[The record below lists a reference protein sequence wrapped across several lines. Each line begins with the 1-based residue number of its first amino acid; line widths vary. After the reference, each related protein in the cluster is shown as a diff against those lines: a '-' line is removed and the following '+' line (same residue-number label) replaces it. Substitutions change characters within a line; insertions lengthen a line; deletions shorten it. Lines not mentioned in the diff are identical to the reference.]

1 MGLQINLDL
10 ETNRGPTDKLFFR
23 IDSYRINSTVNEVIF
38 TTTSWLSKEYA
49 DKTLRKYVE
58 QPIQPSVGLVSNK
71 VIDYSTD
78 KTGKEIFIDNL
89 YKLQMSKLSEIDE
102 PIYEDKEISK
112 ELPYI
117 SFDEDGNEITLYRT
131 VTSKEKVQTGSKK
144 VIKEVV
150 DYTFLDNLKHNSYSH
165 LKNELSK
172 VFPEDNIKIQL

>member
-1 MGLQINLDL
+1 MGLQVNLDL
-10 ETNRGPTDKLFFR
+10 ETNRGPTNKLYLR
-23 IDSYRINSTVNEVIF
+23 IDSYRINCTVNEIIF
-38 TTTSWLSKEYA
+38 TTTSWLNKEFA
-49 DKTLRKYVE
+49 DKTLRTDVE
-58 QPIQPSVGLVSNK
+58 EPIQPSVGLISNK
-71 VIDYSTD
+71 VIDYSTE
-78 KTGKEIFIDNL
+78 KAGKEIFIDNL

-131 VTSKEKVQTGSKK
+131 VTSKEKIQISSKK
-144 VIKEVV
+144 VVKEVV
-150 DYTFLDNLKHNSYSH
+150 DHTFLDNLKHNCYSH